1 MRGLEMALPGSWRAD
16 DGNVGHRRVL
26 NMLVHLPSTAVHRL
40 VLDVGLQR
48 EGFDLRVTLAAGD
61 DDEGDEGDEDNTSS
75 YGPSNNRT

>member
-1 MRGLEMALPGSWRAD
+1 
-16 DGNVGHRRVL
+16 
-26 NMLVHLPSTAVHRL
+26 MLVHLPSTAVHRL

-61 DDEGDEGDEDNTSS
+61 DDEGNEGDEDNTSS

>member
-1 MRGLEMALPGSWRAD
+1 MSGLEMALPGSWRAD

-26 NMLVHLPSTAVHRL
+26 NMLVHLPSTTVHRL

-61 DDEGDEGDEDNTSS
+61 YDEGNEGDEDDTSS